1 MTQEKSYID
10 NFIEA
15 IDTTGKTWAVAIVG
29 IAMLFIGPVIAAT
42 FRTPP
47 GVAVISLGSILLY
60 LAFASVRRRNK
71 AGDK

>member
-1 MTQEKSYID
+1 MTQQKSYID

-15 IDTTGKTWAVAIVG
+15 IDTAGKTWAVAIVG
-29 IAMLFIGPVIAAT
+29 LAMLVTGPVIAAT

-60 LAFASVRRRNK
+60 LAFASVRRRTK
-71 AGDK
+71 EGKK